1 MKQARLFPAPQPL
14 VERLGAGFFRTIPK
28 EPGVYRMFDAT
39 DALIYVG
46 KAGDLRARL
55 SSYRR
60 TTDQSAKTRR
70 LIHTVRRIEWQV
82 CASETEARLLENQL
96 IRTLRPRFNRA
107 GTWPASARF
116 LKLTWQAAVTELTL
130 GVQAVPEGE
139 SYGAFR
145 GGVAQALAALARLT
159 WYAGVGTTDPRQLPR
174 PLVGR
179 AGIRCWTWSGTLAGE
194 LLPDLRTYLTGNGDP
209 LVARLVSA
217 VPEPSNEFERAFV
230 AADFEEVAEFY
241 RRGPHRNR
249 ALQLYLDGA
258 GSSAVAGTTLSPEQR
273 DDLWVRW
280 SAEHTPTVPR
290 LEFPAETHLSDHAC
304 ATPPDR

>member
-1 MKQARLFPAPQPL
+1 M
-14 VERLGAGFFRTIPK
+14 
-28 EPGVYRMFDAT
+28 
-39 DALIYVG
+39 
-46 KAGDLRARL
+46 
-55 SSYRR
+55 
-60 TTDQSAKTRR
+60 
-70 LIHTVRRIEWQV
+70 
-82 CASETEARLLENQL
+82 ENQL

-116 LKLTWQAAVTELTL
+116 LRLTWEAVVTELTL

-145 GGVAQALAALARLT
+145 GGVARSLAALARLT

-174 PLVGR
+174 RLVGR
-179 AGIRCWTWSGTLAGE
+179 AGIRCWTWSGAFAGE
-194 LLPDLRTYLTGNGDP
+194 LLPDLRTYLAGNGDP

-217 VPEPSNEFERAFV
+217 VPEPSNDFERAFI

-258 GSSAVAGTTLSPEQR
+258 GAGAGATLSPEQR

-280 SAEHTPTVPR
+280 SAENASTVPR
-290 LEFPAETHLSDHAC
+290 LEFPAETDPSHHAC